1 MEEKLSYYSAL
12 CLEEVAGNVAAHGF
26 SKDSKPHHI
35 EAHAVCKNEQMI
47 LRIKDDCVPFDP
59 LERAKQMDPSDPIKN
74 IGIRLV
80 TKLADET
87 AYQNLLGLNVFTVRI
102 NNRT

>member
-1 MEEKLSYYSAL
+1 
-12 CLEEVAGNVAAHGF
+12 
-26 SKDSKPHHI
+26 
-35 EAHAVCKNEQMI
+35 
-47 LRIKDDCVPFDP
+47 
-59 LERAKQMDPSDPIKN
+59 MDPNDPMKN